1 MSVLLIAEHN
11 NKEIRPFTLNA
22 ITAASQMNTDVHVL
36 LIGNNCGE
44 VAKLL
49 SEIPVVKKVLHAEA
63 NYYEN
68 YLAENFAPLVVK
80 VSENY
85 SHIVS
90 SANTF
95 GKNLMPRIAAHLDI
109 SQVSDI
115 TKVISPDTFI
125 RPIYAGNAFATVK
138 STDAKKCITIRP
150 TSFEA
155 CETSGGSAPIE
166 KVDSSE
172 EFTLSKFVKRE
183 EVKSDRPELGTARV
197 VISGGR
203 GMQNGENFKLITDI
217 ADKLNAAIGA
227 SRAAVD
233 AGYIS
238 NEHQVGQTGKVV
250 VPDLYIAVGISGA
263 IQHLAGMKESKI
275 IVAINKD
282 GEAPIFSVADYGLE
296 ADLFEAL
303 PQFLEELNKLNAAIG
318 ASRAA
323 VDAGYISNEH
333 QVGQTGKVVV
343 PDLYIAVGISGA
355 IQHLAGMKESKI
367 IVAINKD
374 GEAPI
379 FSVADYG
386 LEADLF
392 EALPQF
398 LEELNK
404 LNSIQK

>member
-11 NKEIRPFTLNA
+11 NKELRPFTLNA
-22 ITAASQMNTDVHVL
+22 ITAASQIDEDLHVL
-36 LIGNNCGE
+36 LIGNNCGD
-44 VAKLL
+44 VAKSL
-49 SEIPVVKKVLHAEA
+49 SEMKIVKKVLHTEA
-63 NYYEN
+63 AYYEN
-68 YLAENFAPLVVK
+68 YLAENFAPVIVK
-80 VSENY
+80 VAENY

-90 SANTF
+90 SADTF
-95 GKNLMPRIAAHLDI
+95 GKNLMPRVAALLDT

-115 TKVISPDTFI
+115 IKVISSDTFL

-138 STDAKKCITIRP
+138 STDTKKCITIRP
-150 TSFEA
+150 TSFET

-166 KVDSSE
+166 KVEAAE
-172 EFTLSKFVKRE
+172 EFTSSKFIKRE

-203 GMQNGENFKLITDI
+203 GMQSGDNFKLINAI

-263 IQHLAGMKESKI
+263 IQHLAVMKESKI

-303 PQFLEELNKLNAAIG
+303 PQFLEELNKLN
-318 ASRAA
+318 
-323 VDAGYISNEH
+323 
-333 QVGQTGKVVV
+333 T
-343 PDLYIAVGISGA
+343 
-355 IQHLAGMKESKI
+355 
-367 IVAINKD
+367 
-374 GEAPI
+374 
-379 FSVADYG
+379 
-386 LEADLF
+386 
-392 EALPQF
+392 
-398 LEELNK
+398 
-404 LNSIQK
+404 IQK

>member
-1 MSVLLIAEHN
+1 MSILLIAEHN
-11 NKEIRPFTLNA
+11 NKELRAFTLNA
-22 ITAASQMNTDVHVL
+22 ITAASQIDGDVHAL
-36 LIGNNCGE
+36 LIGNNCAN
-44 VAKLL
+44 VAKSL
-49 SEIPVVKKVLHAEA
+49 SDIPLVKKVIQVEA
-63 NYYEN
+63 AHYEN
-68 YLAENFAPLVVK
+68 FLPENFAPLVVK

-85 SHIVS
+85 SHVIS

-95 GKNLMPRIAAHLDI
+95 GKNLMPRVAALLDI

-115 TKVISPDTFI
+115 IKVISPDTFL

-138 STDAKKCITIRP
+138 SNDTKKCITIRP
-150 TSFEA
+150 TSFDP
-155 CETSGGSAPIE
+155 CETSGGSASIE
-166 KVDSSE
+166 KADGVD
-172 EFTLSKFVKRE
+172 EFTSSKFIKRE
-183 EVKSDRPELGTARV
+183 EVKSDRPELGTARI

-203 GMQNGENFKLITDI
+203 GMQSGENFKLITDI

-296 ADLFEAL
+296 ADLF
-303 PQFLEELNKLNAAIG
+303 
-318 ASRAA
+318 
-323 VDAGYISNEH
+323 V
-333 QVGQTGKVVV
+333 
-343 PDLYIAVGISGA
+343 
-355 IQHLAGMKESKI
+355 
-367 IVAINKD
+367 
-374 GEAPI
+374 
-379 FSVADYG
+379 
-386 LEADLF
+386 
-392 EALPQF
+392 ALPQF